1 MKKRWVLDIGFK
13 RRGLI
18 DLFTLAII
26 STRRINRFGLSWV
39 LFNIFYCLIKNRV
52 WFCIIMMFVLL
63 KQTNKQ
69 TNKKH
74 VQKKKPFLALSF
86 CFLIQMSLQ
95 YFGCCM
101 FHNFIL
107 FMLSESVV
115 NSYCSLMPQ

>member
-63 KQTNKQ
+63 KTNKQ
-69 TNKKH
+69 TNKQKTRT
-74 VQKKKPFLALSF
+74 KKKTFSCLV
-86 CFLIQMSLQ
+86 
-95 YFGCCM
+95 
-101 FHNFIL
+101 IL
-107 FMLSESVV
+107 LLNTDVFAIFWMLHV
-115 NSYCSLMPQ
+115 P

>member
-74 VQKKKPFLALSF
+74 IQNKKTFSCLV
-86 CFLIQMSLQ
+86 
-95 YFGCCM
+95 
-101 FHNFIL
+101 IL
-107 FMLSESVV
+107 LLNTDVFAIFWMLHVA
-115 NSYCSLMPQ
+115 

>member
-74 VQKKKPFLALSF
+74 IQKKKTFSCLV
-86 CFLIQMSLQ
+86 
-95 YFGCCM
+95 
-101 FHNFIL
+101 IL
-107 FMLSESVV
+107 LLNTDVFAIFWMLHVA
-115 NSYCSLMPQ
+115 